1 MIKFYVQNLEKGHFE
16 GVLDV
21 MDKLTNL
28 IKPKK
33 FYGKKDYQQ
42 LYLVKIS

>member
-1 MIKFYVQNLEKGHFE
+1 
-16 GVLDV
+16 

-33 FYGKKDYQQ
+33 IFMGKKDYQQ
-42 LYLVKIS
+42 LYLVKIL